1 MQKDW
6 QKNSEA
12 IYWDETALRKAGHC
26 SMLKELYIKNL
37 AVIKEAVI
45 PLEKRLNIFTGETGA
60 GKSILINGI
69 NAVLGQRCSKEIVR
83 SGCGKAVITA
93 LFTELSADVCE
104 KLTELGIDHEN
115 NEITVTRE
123 ISADGGSVARINHR
137 TASAALLKE
146 IGSMMINIHGQHDNQ
161 ILLDSERHMSILDDF
176 GGDGRLLEEYRTT
189 FRELQHT
196 ARRLGELKKQEI
208 SRIERI
214 RHLNGIIKDI
224 GELELEEGEDD
235 ALEKEYSAAQNSE
248 RTVSAI
254 KAAVHALTGDEA
266 ANDMISLAESE
277 ISVLTD
283 VSEEFSELYD
293 RLSAVEIELA
303 DISSELEKIAER
315 AELDGQRIDYLRR
328 RLAEINKVKRKYIA
342 DSAELIKMYEDACG
356 ELSRLESSDSEIKEL
371 AEKRED
377 LLHKVTEQ
385 AKELFDYREQTAER
399 FVSRVSEE
407 LEFLNMAGVVIV
419 VRHEKGK
426 LTVNGMDTVEF
437 LISANKGEEPK
448 PIAKIASGGEL
459 SRIMLALKS
468 VITDR
473 DSIDTMI
480 FDEIDTG
487 VSGKAAQKIGIKLR
501 EIGKVRQVICVTH
514 LSQIAVMADNHLMIE
529 KSIVDGRTETKV
541 TQLDF
546 NGRTAEIARIMG
558 GENPGSLVVKA
569 AEDELRKAAEI

>member
-1 MQKDW
+1 
-6 QKNSEA
+6 
-12 IYWDETALRKAGHC
+12 
-26 SMLKELYIKNL
+26 MLKELYIKNL

-69 NAVLGQRCSKEIVR
+69 NAVLGQRCSKDIVR
-83 SGCGKAVITA
+83 SGCDKSVITA
-93 LFTELSADVCE
+93 LFTELSDEVCA

-137 TASAALLKE
+137 TASASLLKE
-146 IGSMMINIHGQHDNQ
+146 IGGMMINIHGQHDNQ
-161 ILLDSERHMSILDDF
+161 ILLDSERHMNILDDF
-176 GGDGRLLEEYRTT
+176 GGDGRLLEEYRLT

-196 ARRLGELKKQEI
+196 ARRLGDLKKQEI

-214 RHLNGIIKDI
+214 RCLNEIIKDI

-235 ALEKEYSAAQNSE
+235 ELEKEYSAAQNSE

-254 KAAVHALTGDEA
+254 KAAVQAITSDEA
-266 ANDMISLAESE
+266 ANDMIAAAESE
-277 ISVLTD
+277 IAVLTD
-283 VSEEFSELYD
+283 DSEELSTLYD

-303 DISSELEKIAER
+303 DIGSELEKIAER
-315 AELDGQRIDYLRR
+315 AELDGQRIEYLRR
-328 RLAEINKVKRKYIA
+328 RLGEINKVKRKYMA

-356 ELSRLESSDSEIKEL
+356 ELSKLESSDGEIKEL
-371 AEKRED
+371 AAKREE

-385 AKELFDYREQTAER
+385 AKALFDYREETAKR

-468 VITDR
+468 VIADR

-529 KSIVDGRTETKV
+529 KSIIDGRTETRV

-546 NGRTAEIARIMG
+546 KGRTAEIARIMG
-558 GENPGSLVVKA
+558 GEDPGSLVVKA
-569 AEDELRKAAEI
+569 AEDELRRAAEI